1 MSEKSITKILLPIFI
16 ILLCICIGGTYV
28 KEKKRKTDLYNNL
41 VSSIQNKDWNNA
53 KSNLDELG
61 DYKDALSYTNE
72 VNYEYFVKN
81 GDDNFAGKNYNL
93 ALDYYNKAQN
103 VKKDNKNLQV
113 KIDKTKTQIKI
124 KEAEEK
130 RKIALEQARREKERR
145 AVIQKR
151 EQEQRQKRQQEQK
164 ELADLDRLVKRAFVS
179 VNIQDY
185 GNETGGVYNFYIYPE
200 AWFNLSYD
208 EKKNIMVACRKYIQ
222 LKEGASERK
231 AEVGVR
237 ILNTYS
243 GEELGSAISIK

>member
-1 MSEKSITKILLPIFI
+1 MNEKSKTKILLSIFI
-16 ILLCICIGGTYV
+16 VLLCIFIGGYL
-28 KEKKRKTDLYNNL
+28 KEGKRKADLYKNL
-41 VSSIQNKDWNNA
+41 ISSIQNKNWNNA

-61 DYKDALSYTNE
+61 DYKNALSYANE

-81 GDDNFAGKNYNL
+81 GDENFTNKKYNI
-93 ALDYYNKAQN
+93 ALDFYNKAQN
-103 VKKDNKNLQV
+103 IRKDDKNLQV

-130 RKIALEQARREKERR
+130 RKIALEQK
-145 AVIQKR
+145 QKR
-151 EQEQRQKRQQEQK
+151 LQEQR
-164 ELADLDRLVKRAFVS
+164 ELADLERLVKQAFVS

-208 EKKNIMVACRKYIQ
+208 EKKNIIVACRKYIQ